1 MKHLTKIFILI
12 HVFIAFYLHAEPISK
27 EILENKIEELKKL
40 DPATRKEK
48 IELLDY
54 ETSASIL
61 SYLRY
66 KYIKENPRMEIVFS
80 MYDHIS
86 NLNAI
91 ELSQKRLNRLLIVI
105 VFILL
110 LFSVYLTYILIS
122 QNKIIKELKEFKIS
136 NTKSSNKNFEV
147 FKG

>member
-1 MKHLTKIFILI
+1 MKHLIKIFILI

-66 KYIKENPRMEIVFS
+66 KYIKKIP
-80 MYDHIS
+80 
-86 NLNAI
+86 
-91 ELSQKRLNRLLIVI
+91 KWK
-105 VFILL
+105 
-110 LFSVYLTYILIS
+110 LFFYV
-122 QNKIIKELKEFKIS
+122 
-136 NTKSSNKNFEV
+136 
-147 FKG
+147 